1 MVAIPAV
8 LFFNQ
13 LNTNINAVET
23 ELARRTGELLDELEN
38 THGRSDSG
46 KFARADV
53 SVAS

>member
-13 LNTNINAVET
+13 LNTKINGVET

-38 THGRSDSG
+38 VHGRLPGTS
-46 KFARADV
+46 RA
-53 SVAS
+53 